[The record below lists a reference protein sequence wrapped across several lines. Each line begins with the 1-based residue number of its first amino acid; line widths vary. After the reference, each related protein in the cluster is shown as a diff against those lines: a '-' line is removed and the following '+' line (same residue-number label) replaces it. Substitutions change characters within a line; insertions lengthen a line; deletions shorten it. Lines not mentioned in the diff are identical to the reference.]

1 MLGEGLKARRSPT
14 HPFFAEVDVQFWGK
28 GLVTKSLQ
36 YKVNRRTPDML
47 SFEDN
52 STEAGLARAALLR
65 LMLRRRTISWSWQVL
80 ASEAVLCY
88 ETQSKIKLQNPTTPL
103 TIKEEDLLHELFT
116 GRVKEQDYIM
126 KQIKDEVAIK
136 VKLKRSV

>member
-1 MLGEGLKARRSPT
+1 
-14 HPFFAEVDVQFWGK
+14 
-28 GLVTKSLQ
+28 
-36 YKVNRRTPDML
+36 ML

-88 ETQSKIKLQNPTTPL
+88 ETQSETNKLQNPTTPL
-103 TIKEEDLLHELFT
+103 TMKEENLLHELFT